1 MSSSVQLKH
10 PSFILIGPI
19 EAGKSTLFSALLGQE
34 EAVRK
39 TQAVEFSADSAI
51 DTPGEFFSH
60 PRLYHALIT
69 TASDV
74 DTLVYVH
81 PCTELESRMPP
92 GFLEI
97 YNDKDIIAVMTKTDI
112 EGVNPEAIAVMLRE
126 TGIKGK
132 IFRVSNL
139 DPASIEPLKEYLFRS
154 V

>member
-1 MSSSVQLKH
+1 MNTMKPKH

-19 EAGKSTLFSALLGQE
+19 EAGKSTLFRSLLNQE
-34 EAVRK
+34 EAVHK
-39 TQAVEFSADSAI
+39 TQAVEFSDGSAI

-81 PCTELESRMPP
+81 PCTEPESRMPP

-97 YNDKDIIAVMTKTDI
+97 YTDKDIIAVITKTDVEDANPDAI
-112 EGVNPEAIAVMLRE
+112 EAMLRE

-132 IFRVSNL
+132 IFKVSSL
-139 DPASIEPLKEYLFRS
+139 DSKSIEPLRAYLFRS
-154 V
+154 L

>member
-1 MSSSVQLKH
+1 MKPKP

-19 EAGKSTLFSALLGQE
+19 EAGKSTLFRSLLNRE
-34 EAVRK
+34 EAVHK
-39 TQAVEFSADSAI
+39 TQAVDFCDDGAI

-60 PRLYHALIT
+60 PRLYPALIT

-92 GFLEI
+92 GFLDI
-97 YNDKDIIAVMTKTDI
+97 YNDKEIIAVMTKTDI
-112 EGVNPEAIAVMLRE
+112 EGTDPDAIEAMLRE

-132 IFRVSNL
+132 IFRVSSLDSSSL
-139 DPASIEPLKEYLFRS
+139 DPLKKYLLRS
-154 V
+154 D